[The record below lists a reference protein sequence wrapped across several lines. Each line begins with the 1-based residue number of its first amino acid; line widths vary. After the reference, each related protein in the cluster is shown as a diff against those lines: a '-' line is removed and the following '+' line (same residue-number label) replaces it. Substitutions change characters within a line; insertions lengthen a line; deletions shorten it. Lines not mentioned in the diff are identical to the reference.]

1 MHTRRQFGKIALA
14 GLAMVRLKAD
24 ATYDADATYAAV
36 VNSTFGGVHVG
47 AQTYSFRDLPRTPGG
62 DAIEN
67 VIKAL
72 VDSGLGECELW
83 GTQLEPQFPT
93 GARGR
98 RGDPPSPET
107 IKAREDLRKWRIETP
122 IQHFRDV
129 KKKFDAAGLKVTAF
143 CYNMNM
149 SFSDAELERGFEIT
163 KAFGTDVMTTSTTLD
178 VARRLAPMA
187 DKHQIRV
194 GMHGHSNITDPNEF
208 STPDSFAAA
217 MKMSKYFKINLD
229 IGHFTAANFDA
240 VEFIKAHHADI
251 TNLHLKDR
259 KKNQG
264 DNVPWGQ
271 GETPIRE
278 VLQLLK
284 KEKWPMRAY
293 IEYEYRGAGTSV
305 EEVKKC
311 MAYAR
316 QALA

>member
-1 MHTRRQFGKIALA
+1 MYTRREFGTIALA
-14 GLAMVRLKAD
+14 GLAVVRLKAD
-24 ATYDADATYAAV
+24 ATYGGYAAAAI
-36 VNSTFGGVHVG
+36 NSTFGGVHVG
-47 AQTYSFRDLPRTPGG
+47 AQTYSFRDLPHAPGG
-62 DAIEN
+62 DAIDN

-72 VDSGLGECELW
+72 TDCGIGECELFAP
-83 GTQLEPQFPT
+83 QVEPQFSS

-98 RGDPPSPET
+98 RGDPPSPEA

-122 IQHFRDV
+122 LQHFRDV
-129 KKKFDAAGLKVTAF
+129 NKKFEAAGIKVTAF

-149 SFSDAELERGFEIT
+149 SFTDAELERGFEMT
-163 KAFGTDVMTTSTTLD
+163 KAFGTNVMTTSTTLD

-187 DKHQIRV
+187 DKHQVRV

-208 STPDSFAAA
+208 ATPESFAAA
-217 MKMSKYFKINLD
+217 MKMSKFFKINLD
-229 IGHFTAANFDA
+229 IGHFTAANYDPVA
-240 VEFIKAHHADI
+240 FIKEHHADI

-284 KEKWPMRAY
+284 RERWPIPVD
-293 IEYEYRGAGTSV
+293 IEYEYRGEGSSV
-305 EEVKKC
+305 DEVKKC
-311 MAYAR
+311 VAFAK

>member
-1 MHTRRQFGKIALA
+1 MYTRREFGQLTFA
-14 GLAMVRLKAD
+14 GLAAARL
-24 ATYDADATYAAV
+24 TPIHAASL
-36 VNSTFGGVHVG
+36 NSVFGGVHVG
-47 AQTYSFRDLPRTPGG
+47 AQTYSFRDLPHTPGG
-62 DAIEN
+62 DAVDS

-72 VDSGLGECELW
+72 TECGISECELFAP
-83 GTQLEPQFPT
+83 QVEPQFNS

-98 RGDPPSPET
+98 RGDPPPPEAV
-107 IKAREDLRKWRIETP
+107 KAREDLRKWRLDTP

-129 KKKFDAAGLKVTAF
+129 NKKFEAAGIKVTAY

-149 SFSDAELERGFEIT
+149 SFTDAELERGFEMT
-163 KAFGTDVMTTSTTLD
+163 RAFGTDVMTTSTTLD
-178 VARRLAPMA
+178 VARRLAPLA
-187 DKHQIRV
+187 DKHQIAV
-194 GMHGHSNITDPNEF
+194 GLHGHSNITDPNEF
-208 STPDSFAAA
+208 ATPDSFAAA
-217 MKMSKYFKINLD
+217 MKMSKHFKINLD

-264 DNVPWGQ
+264 DNMPWGQ

-278 VLQLLK
+278 ALQLIK
-284 KEKWPMRAY
+284 RERWPIPVD
-293 IEYEYRGAGTSV
+293 IEYEYRGEGTST

-311 MAYAR
+311 VAYAK

>member
-1 MHTRRQFGKIALA
+1 MYTRREFGTIALA
-14 GLAMVRLKAD
+14 GLAVVRLKAD
-24 ATYDADATYAAV
+24 AAYDGYAAAAI
-36 VNSTFGGVHVG
+36 NSTFGGVHVG
-47 AQTYSFRDLPRTPGG
+47 AQTYSFRDLPHAPGG
-62 DAIEN
+62 DAIDN

-72 VDSGLGECELW
+72 TDCGIGECELFAP
-83 GTQLEPQFPT
+83 QVEPQFSS

-98 RGDPPSPET
+98 RGDPPSPEA

-122 IQHFRDV
+122 LQHFRDV
-129 KKKFDAAGLKVTAF
+129 NKKFEAAGIKVTAF

-149 SFSDAELERGFEIT
+149 SFTDAELERGFEMT
-163 KAFGTDVMTTSTTLD
+163 KAFGTNVMTTSTTLD

-187 DKHQIRV
+187 DKHQVRV

-208 STPDSFAAA
+208 ATPESFAAA
-217 MKMSKYFKINLD
+217 MKMSKFFKINLD
-229 IGHFTAANFDA
+229 IGHFTAANYDPVA
-240 VEFIKAHHADI
+240 FIKEHHADI

-284 KEKWPMRAY
+284 RERWPIPVD
-293 IEYEYRGAGTSV
+293 IEYEYRGEGSSV
-305 EEVKKC
+305 DEVKKC
-311 MAYAR
+311 VAFAK